1 MLLFNKVQ
9 LGMTLIFLIFTI
21 DCKIAISSNCLS
33 NNLELIYISSPQKPY
48 HSDDLLYLY

>member
-21 DCKIAISSNCLS
+21 DCKIAISSNCQS